1 MTARAVALLRR
12 VHRAVSLGC
21 AALWLLQAIT
31 GVLLVFHWELDD
43 LALRARADPPLDIAA
58 IGARLTEL
66 QQANAPDRVASLYA
80 SGGRAGRFDVLIERA
95 DGTTDAVRVDGAGAI
110 LRRAPYDHDYLR
122 AGFFQF
128 VTVLH
133 QTLFLHDAGKIF
145 IGASGVLLLS
155 NLLLGLRLA
164 WPRAGQWR
172 RALRPPAVRGAVAT
186 RFGWH
191 RALGLWLAAP
201 AILLVLVGC
210 LLAFD
215 DTVEAWLGAD
225 RASPAI
231 AADATALGVAP
242 DVAIAT
248 AMARYPGATLASVNL
263 PSDASPWYRV
273 RVRQA
278 GELRRV
284 FGRTSIFVDRR
295 DGRVLLDQ
303 AAADATPGTRLFE
316 ALYPVHTGE
325 AGGIAGRVLVLVLGL
340 WLATM
345 IVLGLSLWLARRAA
359 SSTARAA
366 APRPAR
372 SRSPRGMR
380 R

>member
-1 MTARAVALLRR
+1 MKARTVALLRR
-12 VHRAVSLGC
+12 IHRTASLAC

-58 IGARLTEL
+58 VGAQLTEL
-66 QQANAPDRVASLYA
+66 QQANAQDRVASLYA
-80 SGGRAGRFDVLIERA
+80 SGGRTGRFDVLIERR
-95 DGTTDAVRVDGAGAI
+95 DGTTDAVRIDGAGTI
-110 LRRAPYDHDYLR
+110 LRSAPYDHDYFR
-122 AGFFQF
+122 AGLFQF

-133 QTLFLHDAGKIF
+133 QTLFLHDAGKMF
-145 IGASGVLLLS
+145 IGVSGVLLLS

-172 RALRPPAVRGAVAT
+172 RVLRPPALRGAVAT
-186 RFGWH
+186 RYGWH

-201 AILLVLVGC
+201 AIVLVLVGC

-225 RASPAI
+225 RASPTLS
-231 AADATALGVAP
+231 AAAAP
-242 DVAIAT
+242 RSVTPADAIAT
-248 AMARYPGATLASVNL
+248 AMARYPGATLASVSL
-263 PSDASPWYRV
+263 PSDTAPWYRV

-278 GELRRV
+278 NELRRV
-284 FGRTSIFVDRR
+284 FGRTSIFVDLR

-303 AAADATPGTRLFE
+303 AAEDATLGTRIFE
-316 ALYPVHTGE
+316 ALYPLHTGE
-325 AGGIAGRVLVLVLGL
+325 AGGTAGRVLVLLLGL

-345 IVLGLSLWLARRAA
+345 IALGLSLWLARRAA
-359 SSTARAA
+359 SAAARAV
-366 APRPAR
+366 APCPTR
-372 SRSPRGMR
+372 
-380 R
+380 